1 MTRKRPGL
9 PARSLSAE
17 RFLEPSHIA
26 VAPSESSHRNIYDS
40 LLAAGLQRRIALQVP
55 HFTVTPQ
62 ILQRTDWMVT
72 LPRRV
77 AQAFNQ
83 HGQFTVYPLPV
94 KIPEVEVTVHW
105 HESFDK

>member
-17 RFLEPSHIA
+17 RFLELSHIA
-26 VAPSESSHRNIYDS
+26 VAPSEI
-40 LLAAGLQRRIALQVP
+40 
-55 HFTVTPQ
+55 VTAISTTHCGPPACSGV
-62 ILQRTDWMVT
+62 LRF
-72 LPRRV
+72 RC
-77 AQAFNQ
+77 
-83 HGQFTVYPLPV
+83 QFTVYPLSV